1 MRVKIYLFPIIVVSS
16 ELVYGISVKEDEM
29 VAPHVDITNIKY
41 STSITDI
48 ITELHK
54 KHINL
59 DINWNFPKL
68 IDNSII
74 EIDGEQTFV
83 SLYGYQ
89 IPASCEIKGAHILQI
104 DPETYQQ
111 NPALQKILCT

>member
-16 ELVYGISVKEDEM
+16 ELVYGISIKEDEM
-29 VAPHVDITNIKY
+29 VAPHVDITNLKH
-41 STSITDI
+41 STTIQNI
-48 ITELHK
+48 ITELHN
-54 KHINL
+54 KHISL
-59 DINWNFPKL
+59 DISWNFPKL
-68 IDNSII
+68 IDNSIL

-89 IPASCEIKGAHILQI
+89 IPASCDIKEAHILQI

-111 NPALQKILCT
+111 NPALQKIRCT